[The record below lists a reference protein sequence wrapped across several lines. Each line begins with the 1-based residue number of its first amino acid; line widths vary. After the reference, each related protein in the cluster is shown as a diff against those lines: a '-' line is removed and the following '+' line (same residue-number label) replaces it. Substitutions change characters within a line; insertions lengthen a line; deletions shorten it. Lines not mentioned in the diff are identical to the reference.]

1 MYLATRVVFLLKAAD
16 STRSTCVIDTYTC
29 GHDRVHTFFITELDS
44 KWLQS
49 RLSHL
54 YSQQLVTSVFR
65 ELWFTLPP
73 EGVDQREAL
82 IRRVTNITAV
92 VSRPVYRQ
100 SSLEFGDHI
109 QTI

>member
-1 MYLATRVVFLLKAAD
+1 MFY
-16 STRSTCVIDTYTC
+16 
-29 GHDRVHTFFITELDS
+29 ITELDS

-100 SSLEFGDHI
+100 SSLEFGDHM